1 MQHSAQLALKP
12 IARMERSARTPL
24 YLQLEGDLRAQAADL
39 PAGALM
45 PSERELCT
53 IHGVSRTTVRKTIG
67 RLVAEGLLS
76 RAHGYATYVAH
87 PKIQQT
93 VALHGF
99 TSDIAQH
106 GQRPSSRILRI
117 GTVAA
122 SDVVAADLGI
132 DAGSPVVYL
141 ERLRLVDDLPFV
153 LARTHYQAGLDTLLN
168 IQEGESS
175 WELIRK
181 NHGMEI
187 AHAAQT
193 IDLCALSPADAGV
206 LDEVPG
212 SLGFR
217 LHMVA
222 SDPEWRPIETTT
234 ALYRA
239 QITRFYMELG
249 ESLAISSGD
258 TETPTR
264 RTLSTAHHQH
274 LRPTEEETDADLKHF

>member
-1 MQHSAQLALKP
+1 MQHTVQPAAEP
-12 IARMERSARTPL
+12 FARMEPRPRTPL
-24 YLQLEGDLRAQAADL
+24 YLQLEATLRALAADL

-45 PSERELCT
+45 PSERELCA

-106 GQRPSSRILRI
+106 GQRPGSQILKV
-117 GTVAA
+117 GTVSA
-122 SDVVAADLGI
+122 SDAIANDLGI
-132 DAGSPVVYL
+132 DRGSPTIYL
-141 ERLRLVDDLPFV
+141 KRVRLVDDLPFV
-153 LARTHYQAGLDTLLN
+153 LARSHYRADFDSLLG
-168 IQEGESS
+168 IRHGESS
-175 WELIRK
+175 WALIRE
-181 NHGMEI
+181 NHGTDI
-187 AHAAQT
+187 ARAAQT
-193 IDLCALSPADAGV
+193 IDLCALSEADAGV

-212 SLGFR
+212 SLAFR

-222 SDPEWRPIETTT
+222 TDSAGRPVETTT

-239 QITRFYMELG
+239 QLTRFYMELG
-249 ESLAISSGD
+249 ESLTTSSG
-258 TETPTR
+258 ET
-264 RTLSTAHHQH
+264 Q
-274 LRPTEEETDADLKHF
+274 E